1 MGHPIEVLTTAP
13 AAASAVLDE
22 HAPQTQAV
30 LAALLADVLQVEQVP
45 VDAHV
50 FDDLGADSM
59 VMARF
64 CARVRKQP
72 DLPTVSMK
80 DVYQHPTIHS
90 LAVALAPPPATDP
103 VDTKL
108 AAVLADVLQVEQV
121 PVDAHVFDDLGADSM
136 VMARFCA
143 RVRKQPD
150 LPTVSMKDVYQH
162 PTIHSLAA
170 AFSADLPAAVERS
183 APVPTAAPPPAPAKT
198 AQYLLCGTLQA
209 LFFFGYCLLVA
220 AVSVAGYGWISDG
233 GGIVDLYARSVV
245 AGGAAFVGLTLLPI
259 VVKWALIGRGGP
271 RQFPVWSLAYVRFWI
286 VKTLIQRNP
295 MLLFFSGTPLYV
307 WYLRALGAKVGRDVA
322 IFVRQVPVATDLLT
336 IGDGTVIRKDVLIS
350 GYRAHAGQIQIGR
363 ITLGRDVVVG
373 EASVIDTETSMGD
386 GAQLGHRSSLHA
398 GQAVPAGESWH
409 GAPARRADVDY
420 RLVPPRVCRTR
431 RKVVY
436 TLLKLVTV
444 LLVDLPLAIG
454 GLAFLFLAFPG
465 LGELLDAG
473 PVALTSATFY
483 LNALVGS
490 LILYFGTYVVG
501 FLFVTTVPRLLSALI
516 TPGRVYPLYGFH
528 YSVQRTITKTTNAKP
543 LLKLTGNSSYVVHY
557 LRALGYHLGQVE
569 QTGSNF
575 GEAVKHDT
583 PYLTSVGSGTMI
595 ADGLSVSNADFSS
608 TSFRASWVS
617 IGAHSFLGNAV
628 AYPAEAMVGN
638 DVLLATKVM
647 IPIDGELREGVGLL
661 GSPAFTIPRTVFR
674 DATIDAHLQAPGELS
689 RRLAAKNQHNLVTMG
704 LFLLLRWVDVFA
716 LAVITTAGLDLS
728 DRYGSSALA
737 ASMVVAVLFVT
748 VYTVLIERAST
759 GFRPLTP
766 QQCSIYDPYF
776 WWHERY
782 WKLMADT
789 QPNFYN
795 GTPFKNVVW
804 RLLGV
809 RLGRRVFDDGAA
821 IPERTLVTIGDDC
834 TINAGTSIQG
844 HSQEDGGFKSDH
856 ITIGADVTLGVGAWV
871 HYGVTVGDGADLGPD
886 AFLMKGSEV
895 LPGEHWGGNPAQ
907 ELRDDE
913 LPTGLR
919 TSAPA
924 SSAAPDGHARIGR
937 THDTME
943 ELMEVLRQD
952 ALSDGQHQG
961 VPPQRMAGRHR
972 ARQRHRAA
980 TR

>member
-1 MGHPIEVLTTAP
+1 MGYPIEVLTAAP
-13 AAASAVLDE
+13 AAASAVHDQQAL
-22 HAPQTQAV
+22 QTQAV
-30 LAALLADVLQVEQVP
+30 LAAVLADVLAVETVP
-45 VDAHV
+45 PDAHV
-50 FDDLGADSM
+50 FEDLGADSM
-59 VMARF
+59 IMARF
-64 CARVRKQP
+64 CARVRKQS

-80 DVYQHPTIHS
+80 DVYQYPTIHS
-90 LAVALAPPPATDP
+90 LAAALAPPPATDP
-103 VDTKL
+103 VETRL
-108 AAVLADVLQVEQV
+108 AAVLADVLAVETV
-121 PVDAHVFDDLGADSM
+121 PPDAHVFEDLGADSM
-136 VMARFCA
+136 IMARFCA
-143 RVRKQPD
+143 RVRKQSD
-150 LPTVSMKDVYQH
+150 LPTVSMKDVYQY

-170 AFSADLPAAVERS
+170 AFTADMPTAAEQSV
-183 APVPTAAPPPAPAKT
+183 PVPTAAPSPAPADT

-209 LFFFGYCLLVA
+209 LFFFGYCLLA
-220 AVSVAGYGWISDG
+220 AAISVAGYGWISDG

-245 AGGAAFVGLTLLPI
+245 VGGAAFAGLTLLPI
-259 VVKWALIGRGGP
+259 LVKWALIGRGKP
-271 RQFPVWSLAYVRFWI
+271 QQFPVWSLAYVRFWI

-350 GYRAHAGQIQIGR
+350 GYRARAGQIQIGR

-373 EASVIDTETSMGD
+373 EASVIDIETSMGD

-420 RLVPPRVCRTR
+420 RLIPPRVCSTR
-431 RKVVY
+431 RTVVY
-436 TLLKLVTV
+436 TLLKLATV
-444 LLVDLPLAIG
+444 LLVDLPLAFG
-454 GLAFLFLAFPG
+454 GLALLFLALPG
-465 LGELLDAG
+465 LDELLGAG
-473 PVALTSATFY
+473 PLALTSATFY

-501 FLFVTTVPRLLSALI
+501 FLFVTTVPRLLSVFI
-516 TPGRVYPLYGFH
+516 TPGQVYPLYGFH
-528 YSVQRTITKTTNAKP
+528 YSVQRTITKATNAKP
-543 LLKLTGNSSYVVHY
+543 LLKLTGNSAYVVHY
-557 LRALGYHLGQVE
+557 LKALGYDLGRVE

-608 TSFRASWVS
+608 TSFRVSQAS
-617 IGAHSFLGNAV
+617 IGAHSFLGNAI
-628 AYPAEAMVGN
+628 AYPAEARVGD

-647 IPIDGELREGVGLL
+647 VPIDGELREGVGLL
-661 GSPAFTIPRTVFR
+661 GSPAFEIPRTVFR
-674 DATIDAHLQAPGELS
+674 DATIDDHLQAPGELA
-689 RRLAAKNQHNLVTMG
+689 RRLAAKNRHNLCTMG
-704 LFLLLRWVDVFA
+704 LFLVFRWVDVFA
-716 LAVITTAGLDLS
+716 LTLITTAGFELA
-728 DRYGSSALA
+728 DRYGALSIA
-737 ASMVVAVLFVT
+737 AAMVLAVLFAT
-748 VYTVLIERAST
+748 TYGVLVERAAT

-776 WWHERY
+776 WRHERY

-844 HSQEDGGFKSDH
+844 HSQEDGGFKSDY
-856 ITIGADVTLGVGAWV
+856 ITIGAGVTLGVSSWV
-871 HYGVTVGDGADLGPD
+871 HYGVTIGAGAMLGPD

-895 LPGEHWGGNPAQ
+895 LPGEYWGGNPAQ
-907 ELRDDE
+907 ELRHDE
-913 LPTGLR
+913 LPTGLP

-924 SSAAPDGHARIGR
+924 SDDAPHDHALTGR
-937 THDTME
+937 TDDTME
-943 ELMEVLRQD
+943 ELMKVFRED
-952 ALSDGQHQG
+952 ALSDGRHEA
-961 VPPQRMAGRHR
+961 VPPRRRAGRHR
-972 ARQRHRAA
+972 ARQRHQAA